1 MNYQRRTFL
10 RNIGLTAVCA
20 PLAANLS
27 FGNKILDLDTSSLS
41 PSILKKLENN
51 RYDILFEES
60 FMLNEKCR
68 AIPVVKKTIFSGS
81 EKSLLVLMDDDSHF
95 ILNEKQVA
103 SYSSFLTSFN
113 ANSNHVASLGN
124 IQLKSRNITT
134 PAEILKGDNDKD
146 FVFKNQ
152 HGRVITVSSKSK
164 DAHINI
170 A

>member
-10 RNIGLTAVCA
+10 RNVGLTAACA

-27 FGNKILDLDTSSLS
+27 FGNKILDLDTTSLS
-41 PSILKKLENN
+41 TYILKELKNK
-51 RYDILFEES
+51 RYEILFDES
-60 FMLNEKCR
+60 FMLNDRCK
-68 AIPVVKKTIFSGS
+68 AIPILRKTIFSGT
-81 EKSLLVLMDDDSHF
+81 EKNLLILMDDDSHF

-124 IQLKSRNITT
+124 VQLKSRNITT
-134 PAEILKGDNDKD
+134 PVEILKGDNDKD

-152 HGRVITVSSKSK
+152 YGSVITVSSKSK